1 MNAQEQVPGTDMIDG
16 QDGSDATAGPVPV
29 EVHRNTLLTASTG
42 VLAGLVG
49 AAYVVRLL
57 GGGTA
62 LDGVLAVVLLGIA
75 AVHAVGVLDAR
86 APLFVADELGVR
98 LRRGKEWRGLPWT
111 EIDAVEVLPRRR
123 VLRDGSVDV
132 LSGEEPLRVP
142 LSLSTRVTGLE
153 DGDLVDAL
161 DRLAAGRCEVA
172 EIDGYTYVADE
183 EWLED
188 AAPHDVHVDVVEE
201 HADADRDEDRDE
213 DRDGDGDDRDGDDR
227 GTGGSSRSTEVVMQ
241 DEPRTRAPERLA
253 AGLRPM
259 LAHAIDSVARL
270 LPERGAG
277 GSGATG
283 ATASAAGPVP
293 TASTVVASATPSA
306 LREPVT
312 AVRAE
317 IRSDVVIGATA
328 LRLDA
333 GEQQTDATAVR
344 LPEARE
350 LRRPGSVDL
359 VEDTE
364 VWGER
369 VRPIAR
375 EGQVV
380 DPIVFEEA
388 EEPAPDPVI
397 GPELAAARTRL
408 GLSVDQL
415 ADRTRIRPHV
425 IEAVEVDDFAPCGG
439 DFYARG
445 HLRTLARVLG
455 IDAAPL
461 VASYD
466 ERYADAPVTPRRVFE
481 AELGQGGALRG
492 TRGGPNWSVLV
503 AAVMALV
510 LAWSVARLVTDSPVQ
525 LRDPVPSLTTT
536 SGSTGGAKV
545 PVVLTAAG
553 GGAEVWVRDG
563 ANELVYKGTL
573 AFGEVK
579 VLDKVSQPVRVQSSD
594 GSLEVQVGDTD
605 HGALG
610 ATGRAAQDTFVAE

>member
-1 MNAQEQVPGTDMIDG
+1 MDNEIAEPGT
-16 QDGSDATAGPVPV
+16 VEPV
-29 EVHRNTLLTASTG
+29 EVRRNTLLTASTG
-42 VLAGLVG
+42 AVAAVVA
-49 AAYVVRLL
+49 AAYLVRAAS
-57 GGGTA
+57 GGTA
-62 LDGVLAVVLLGIA
+62 LDWLLTLVLAGIA
-75 AVHAVGVLDAR
+75 AVHAAGLLDAR

-98 LRRGKEWRGLPWT
+98 LRTGRKGGDWRGLPWADI
-111 EIDAVEVLPRRR
+111 EAVEVLPRRR
-123 VLRDGSVDV
+123 FLRDGSVDV
-132 LSGEEPLRVP
+132 LSGEEPLQVP
-142 LSLSTRVTGLE
+142 LSLSTRVTGLGP
-153 DGDLVDAL
+153 GDLVDAL
-161 DRLAAGRCEVA
+161 EALAAGRCEVA

-183 EWLED
+183 DWDDHGDEPGAGSVED
-188 AAPHDVHVDVVEE
+188 EALDEAAGERLGD
-201 HADADRDEDRDE
+201 HADGPHA
-213 DRDGDGDDRDGDDR
+213 
-227 GTGGSSRSTEVVMQ
+227 
-241 DEPRTRAPERLA
+241 L

-259 LAHAIDSVARL
+259 LAHAIGTVADSVSRF
-270 LPERGAG
+270 LPDR
-277 GSGATG
+277 T
-283 ATASAAGPVP
+283 SAPAGPGTGP
-293 TASTVVASATPSA
+293 LASPVTASATPSA

-317 IRSDVVIGATA
+317 IRSDLTLTQPIIGATA
-328 LRLDA
+328 LRLDSS
-333 GEQQTDATAVR
+333 ESESDETRTR

-364 VWGER
+364 VWGDR

-375 EGQVV
+375 QGHAV
-380 DPIVFEEA
+380 DPIVLPEE
-388 EEPAPDPVI
+388 EQPAPDPVI

-408 GLSVDQL
+408 GLTVDQL
-415 ADRTRIRPHV
+415 ADRTRIRAHV
-425 IEAVEVDDFAPCGG
+425 IEAVEVDDFTPCGG

-466 ERYADAPVTPRRVFE
+466 ERYADAPVSPRRVFE

-510 LAWSVARLVTDSPVQ
+510 LAWSVARLVTDSPAQ
-525 LRDPVPSLTTT
+525 LRDPVPSLTQT
-536 SGSTGGAKV
+536 SGATAGAKV

-553 GGAEVWVRDG
+553 GGAEVWVRNG
-563 ANELVYKGTL
+563 ENELVYRGTL

-579 VLDKVSQPVRVQSSD
+579 VLDKVSQPVRVQSTD
-594 GSLEVQVGDTD
+594 GSVEVQVGETD

>member
-1 MNAQEQVPGTDMIDG
+1 VNAQEQDQQ
-16 QDGSDATAGPVPV
+16 QDQSVEVPV

-42 VLAGLVG
+42 VLAVVVG

-57 GGGTA
+57 GGGA
-62 LDGVLAVVLLGIA
+62 PLDGVIALVLLGIA
-75 AVHAVGVLDAR
+75 GVHLAGVLDSR

-98 LRRGKEWRGLPWT
+98 LRRGREWRGLPWT
-111 EIDAVEVLPRRR
+111 EIDAVEVLPRR

-142 LSLSTRVTGLE
+142 LSLSTRVTGLG
-153 DGDLVDAL
+153 DGDLVEAL

-183 EWLED
+183 DWVED
-188 AAPHDVHVDVVEE
+188 VSETPEPAEEPDEQAVDETLVGGSADERLDGDP
-201 HADADRDEDRDE
+201 ADAGRAV
-213 DRDGDGDDRDGDDR
+213 G
-227 GTGGSSRSTEVVMQ
+227 
-241 DEPRTRAPERLA
+241 APERLV

-259 LAHAIDSVARL
+259 LAHAIDSVARF
-270 LPERGAG
+270 LPERGSAPVGTGG
-277 GSGATG
+277 GSV
-283 ATASAAGPVP
+283 ATASGP

-328 LRLDA
+328 LQLDA
-333 GEQQTDATAVR
+333 GERETDATAVR

-359 VEDTE
+359 VEDTQ
-364 VWGER
+364 VWGDR

-408 GLSVDQL
+408 GLGVDQL

-455 IDAAPL
+455 IDAGPL
-461 VASYD
+461 VAAYD
-466 ERYADAPVTPRRVFE
+466 ERYADAPVSPRRVFE

-536 SGSTGGAKV
+536 SGSSAGAKV

-553 GGAEVWVRDG
+553 GGAEVWVRNGD
-563 ANELVYKGTL
+563 NKLVYKGTL

-594 GSLEVQVGDTD
+594 GSVEVRVGDTD

-610 ATGRAAQDTFVAE
+610 ATGRAAQDTFVD

>member
-1 MNAQEQVPGTDMIDG
+1 MEQEHGLEHEQEV
-16 QDGSDATAGPVPV
+16 QPV
-29 EVHRNTLLTASTG
+29 EVRRNTLLTASTG
-42 VLAGLVG
+42 AVAAVVASAYLVR
-49 AAYVVRLL
+49 AAT
-57 GGGTA
+57 GGSA
-62 LDGVLAVVLLGIA
+62 LDWLLAVVLVGIA
-75 AVHAVGVLDAR
+75 AVHAAGLLDAR
-86 APLFVADELGVR
+86 APLFVADGLGVR
-98 LRRGKEWRGLPWT
+98 MRTGREWRGLPWT

-123 VLRDGSVDV
+123 LLRDGSVDV
-132 LSGEEPLRVP
+132 LSGEEPLGVP
-142 LSLSTRVTGLE
+142 LSLSTRVTGLG

-161 DRLAAGRCEVA
+161 EALAAGRCEVA

-183 EWLED
+183 DWD
-188 AAPHDVHVDVVEE
+188 DH
-201 HADADRDEDRDE
+201 
-213 DRDGDGDDRDGDDR
+213 DDRDGDHGDR
-227 GTGGSSRSTEVVMQ
+227 DDRTAAH
-241 DEPRTRAPERLA
+241 EPVEPVEPVGPAEPAEGPHAL

-259 LAHAIDSVARL
+259 LAHAIGSVADSVSRL
-270 LPERGAG
+270 LPERPAP
-277 GSGATG
+277 AP
-283 ATASAAGPVP
+283 APAAP
-293 TASTVVASATPSA
+293 AVVASATPAA

-317 IRSDVVIGATA
+317 IRSDLTVSMGVTQPIVGATA
-328 LRLDA
+328 LRLDRS
-333 GEQQTDATAVR
+333 ESDDETRTR

-364 VWGER
+364 VWGDR
-369 VRPIAR
+369 VRPIATA
-375 EGQVV
+375 GHAV
-380 DPIVFEEA
+380 DPIVLPAE

-415 ADRTRIRPHV
+415 ADRTRIRAHV
-425 IEAVEVDDFAPCGG
+425 IEAVEVDDFTPCGG

-455 IDAAPL
+455 IDAGPL
-461 VASYD
+461 VAAYD
-466 ERYADAPVTPRRVFE
+466 ERYADAPVSPRTVFE
-481 AELGQGGALRG
+481 AELGSVGALRG

-510 LAWSVARLVTDSPVQ
+510 LAWSVARLVTDSPAP
-525 LRDPVPSLTTT
+525 LRDPIPSLTQT
-536 SGSTGGAKV
+536 SGATAGAKV

-563 ANELVYKGTL
+563 DNDLVYRGTL

-579 VLDKVSQPVRVQSSD
+579 VLDKVSQPVRVQSTD
-594 GSLEVQVGDTD
+594 GSVEVRVGDTD

-610 ATGRAAQDTFVAE
+610 ATGRAAQDTFVAEQ

>member
-1 MNAQEQVPGTDMIDG
+1 VNAQEQVVPGTDGIDG
-16 QDGSDATAGPVPV
+16 TDATAGAVPV

-42 VLAGLVG
+42 VLAGIVG

-62 LDGVLAVVLLGIA
+62 VDGVLAVVLLGIA

-201 HADADRDEDRDE
+201 HAGQDRDEDWHDE
-213 DRDGDGDDRDGDDR
+213 DRDQDRDDR
-227 GTGGSSRSTEVVMQ
+227 GPGGSGRSAEPVPQ
-241 DEPRTRAPERLA
+241 DEPSTRAPERLV

-259 LAHAIDSVARL
+259 LAHAIDSVARF

-277 GSGATG
+277 TSGASG
-283 ATASAAGPVP
+283 ATASVAGPVP
-293 TASTVVASATPSA
+293 TASAVVASATPSA

-328 LRLDA
+328 LRLDV
-333 GEQQTDATAVR
+333 GEQETDATAVR

-461 VASYD
+461 VAAYD
-466 ERYADAPVTPRRVFE
+466 ERYADAPVSPRRVFE

-594 GSLEVQVGDTD
+594 GSLEVQVGDTE

>member
-1 MNAQEQVPGTDMIDG
+1 MN
-16 QDGSDATAGPVPV
+16 V
-29 EVHRNTLLTASTG
+29 EVRRNTLLTASTG
-42 VLAGLVG
+42 VVAGVVA
-49 AAYVVRLL
+49 AAYLTRAAS
-57 GGGTA
+57 GGTA
-62 LDGVLAVVLLGIA
+62 LDWVLALVLALIA
-75 AVHAVGVLDAR
+75 LVHAQGVLDAR

-98 LRRGKEWRGLPWT
+98 LRTGKEWRGLPWT
-111 EIDAVEVLPRRR
+111 EIQAVEVLPRRR
-123 VLRDGSVDV
+123 FLRDGSIDV
-132 LSGEEPLRVP
+132 LSGEDPIQVP
-142 LSLSTRVTGLE
+142 LSLSTRVTGLT
-153 DGDLVDAL
+153 DGDVVDAL
-161 DRLAAGRCEVA
+161 AALAQDRCEVA
-172 EIDGYTYVADE
+172 EIDGYTYVSDE
-183 EWLED
+183 EWHED
-188 AAPHDVHVDVVEE
+188 NH
-201 HADADRDEDRDE
+201 
-213 DRDGDGDDRDGDDR
+213 DGDSHDDSHG
-227 GTGGSSRSTEVVMQ
+227 GGSAAY
-241 DEPRTRAPERLA
+241 DEHEALEHDESGHDPAPERVH

-259 LAHAIDSVARL
+259 LAHAIDSVARF
-270 LPERGAG
+270 LPERG
-277 GSGATG
+277 GAAPV
-283 ATASAAGPVP
+283 ATAQTAPLAAPAM
-293 TASTVVASATPSA
+293 TASATPSA

-317 IRSDVVIGATA
+317 IRSDLTMTQPIIGATA

-333 GEQQTDATAVR
+333 AHDETDDADR
-344 LPEARE
+344 PELPEARE

-364 VWGER
+364 VWGDR

-375 EGQVV
+375 EGHAVE
-380 DPIVFEEA
+380 PIVLPEE
-388 EEPAPDPVI
+388 EQPAPDPVI

-408 GLSVDQL
+408 GLTVDQL

-425 IEAVEVDDFAPCGG
+425 IEAVEVDDFSPCGG

-510 LAWSVARLVTDSPVQ
+510 LAWSVARLVTDSPVEV
-525 LRDPVPSLTTT
+525 RDPLPSLTTT
-536 SGSTGGAKV
+536 SGTTATGAKV

-553 GGAEVWVRDG
+553 GGAEVVVRDG

-573 AFGEVK
+573 AFGQVK
-579 VLDKVSQPVRVQSSD
+579 VLPKVSQPVRVQSSD
-594 GSLEVQVGDTD
+594 GSVQVSVGGVD

-610 ATGRAAQDTFVAE
+610 ATGRQAQDTFVAE

>member
-1 MNAQEQVPGTDMIDG
+1 MNGQEQVVPGTDETVEG
-16 QDGSDATAGPVPV
+16 LEPHEAVVPV

-42 VLAGLVG
+42 VLAGVVG

-153 DGDLVDAL
+153 GGDLVDAL

-183 EWLED
+183 DWGDD
-188 AAPHDVHVDVVEE
+188 AALPD
-201 HADADRDEDRDE
+201 DEDRGEHDRADVEVDPDPDVDPGHE
-213 DRDGDGDDRDGDDR
+213 DRGPVVS
-227 GTGGSSRSTEVVMQ
+227 GGPV
-241 DEPRTRAPERLA
+241 EPAAEEERTTRAPERLVT
-253 AGLRPM
+253 GLRPM
-259 LAHAIDSVARL
+259 LAHAIDSVARF
-270 LPERGAG
+270 LPERGAAP
-277 GSGATG
+277 SGAAPSG
-283 ATASAAGPVP
+283 AVASAAAP

-333 GEQQTDATAVR
+333 GEEETDATAVR

-364 VWGER
+364 VWGDR

-455 IDAAPL
+455 IDAGPL

-466 ERYADAPVTPRRVFE
+466 ERYADAPVSPRRVFE

-536 SGSTGGAKV
+536 SGSTAGAKV

-563 ANELVYKGTL
+563 DNELVYKGTL

-594 GSLEVQVGDTD
+594 GSLEVQVGGTD

-610 ATGRAAQDTFVAE
+610 ATGRAAQDTFVSE

>member
-1 MNAQEQVPGTDMIDG
+1 MNAQEQVVPGTDE
-16 QDGSDATAGPVPV
+16 TAGTTPAVVPV

-42 VLAGLVG
+42 VLAGVVA

-57 GGGTA
+57 GGGSA

-111 EIDAVEVLPRRR
+111 DIDAVEVLPRRR
-123 VLRDGSVDV
+123 LLRDGSVDV

-183 EWLED
+183 EWLEET
-188 AAPHDVHVDVVEE
+188 APGDVDVADE
-201 HADADRDEDRDE
+201 HADLDEDPDGDRDEDRDE
-213 DRDGDGDDRDGDDR
+213 DRGPGGSGPSSGTGSEDGARDG
-227 GTGGSSRSTEVVMQ
+227 SS
-241 DEPRTRAPERLA
+241 TRAPERLV

-259 LAHAIDSVARL
+259 LAHAIDSVARF
-270 LPERGAG
+270 LPERG
-277 GSGATG
+277 GATAPTG
-283 ATASAAGPVP
+283 ATASVP
-293 TASTVVASATPSA
+293 APAASTVVASATPSA

-333 GEQQTDATAVR
+333 GEQETDATAVR

-359 VEDTE
+359 VEDTQ

-466 ERYADAPVTPRRVFE
+466 ERYADAPVSPRRVFE

-594 GSLEVQVGDTD
+594 GSLEVQVGGTD

-610 ATGRAAQDTFVAE
+610 ATGRAAQDTFVSE

>member
-1 MNAQEQVPGTDMIDG
+1 MN
-16 QDGSDATAGPVPV
+16 V
-29 EVHRNTLLTASTG
+29 EVRRNTLLTASTG
-42 VLAGLVG
+42 VVAGVVA
-49 AAYVVRLL
+49 AAYVTRAASA
-57 GGGTA
+57 GTT
-62 LDGVLAVVLLGIA
+62 LDWVLALVLALIA
-75 AVHAVGVLDAR
+75 LVHAQGVLDAR
-86 APLFVADELGVR
+86 APLFVADDLGVR
-98 LRRGKEWRGLPWT
+98 LRTGKEWRGLPWT
-111 EIDAVEVLPRRR
+111 EIEAVEVLPRRR
-123 VLRDGSVDV
+123 FLRDGSIDV
-132 LSGEEPLRVP
+132 LSGEDPIQVP
-142 LSLSTRVTGLE
+142 LSLSTRVTGLG
-153 DGDLVDAL
+153 DGDVVDAL
-161 DRLAAGRCEVA
+161 AALAQDRCEVA
-172 EIDGYTYVADE
+172 EIDGYTYVSDE
-183 EWLED
+183 EWHED
-188 AAPHDVHVDVVEE
+188 DH
-201 HADADRDEDRDE
+201 
-213 DRDGDGDDRDGDDR
+213 DGDSHDDHGVHH
-227 GTGGSSRSTEVVMQ
+227 GGSPAHDEHEVPGSQVPEQ
-241 DEPRTRAPERLA
+241 EPAPERVH

-259 LAHAIDSVARL
+259 LAHAIDSVARF
-270 LPERGAG
+270 LPERG
-277 GSGATG
+277 GA
-283 ATASAAGPVP
+283 APVP
-293 TASTVVASATPSA
+293 TAQAAQSGPLVAPAMTASATPSA

-317 IRSDVVIGATA
+317 IRSDLTMTQPIIGATA

-333 GEQQTDATAVR
+333 AHDETDDADR
-344 LPEARE
+344 PELPEARE

-364 VWGER
+364 VWGDR

-375 EGQVV
+375 EGHAVE
-380 DPIVFEEA
+380 PIVLPEE
-388 EEPAPDPVI
+388 EQPAPDPVI

-408 GLSVDQL
+408 GLTVDQL

-425 IEAVEVDDFAPCGG
+425 IEAVEVDDFSPCGG

-510 LAWSVARLVTDSPVQ
+510 LAWSVARLVTDSPVEV
-525 LRDPVPSLTTT
+525 RDPLPSLTTT
-536 SGSTGGAKV
+536 SGTTATGAKV

-553 GGAEVWVRDG
+553 GGAEVVVRDG

-573 AFGEVK
+573 AFGQVK
-579 VLDKVSQPVRVQSSD
+579 VLPKVSQPVRVQSSD
-594 GSLEVQVGDTD
+594 GSVQVSVGGVD

-610 ATGRAAQDTFVAE
+610 ATGRQAQDTFVAE

>member
-1 MNAQEQVPGTDMIDG
+1 M
-16 QDGSDATAGPVPV
+16 
-29 EVHRNTLLTASTG
+29 EVRRNTLLTASTG
-42 VLAGLVG
+42 IVAGVVA
-49 AAYVVRLL
+49 AAYLTRAAS
-57 GGGTA
+57 GGTA
-62 LDGVLAVVLLGIA
+62 LDWVLALVLALIA
-75 AVHAVGVLDAR
+75 LVHAQGVLDAR

-98 LRRGKEWRGLPWT
+98 LRTGKEWRGLPWT
-111 EIDAVEVLPRRR
+111 EIQAVEVLPRRR
-123 VLRDGSVDV
+123 FLRDGSIDV
-132 LSGEEPLRVP
+132 LSGEDPIQVP
-142 LSLSTRVTGLE
+142 LSLSTRVTGLT
-153 DGDLVDAL
+153 DGDVVDAL
-161 DRLAAGRCEVA
+161 AALAQDRCEVA
-172 EIDGYTYVADE
+172 EIDGYTYVSDE
-183 EWLED
+183 EWHED
-188 AAPHDVHVDVVEE
+188 DHDGDY
-201 HADADRDEDRDE
+201 DEDSHD
-213 DRDGDGDDRDGDDR
+213 DHGDHH
-227 GTGGSSRSTEVVMQ
+227 GGSPAYDEHEVPGSRSAEH
-241 DEPRTRAPERLA
+241 EPAPERVH

-259 LAHAIDSVARL
+259 LAHAIDSVARF
-270 LPERGAG
+270 LPERG
-277 GSGATG
+277 G
-283 ATASAAGPVP
+283 ATAVP
-293 TASTVVASATPSA
+293 TAQVAQSGPLGAPAMTASATPSA

-317 IRSDVVIGATA
+317 IRSDLTMTQPIIGATA

-333 GEQQTDATAVR
+333 DHDETDDADR
-344 LPEARE
+344 PELPEARE

-364 VWGER
+364 VWGDR

-375 EGQVV
+375 EGHAVE
-380 DPIVFEEA
+380 PIVLPEE
-388 EEPAPDPVI
+388 EQPAPDPVI

-408 GLSVDQL
+408 GLTVDQL

-425 IEAVEVDDFAPCGG
+425 IEAVEVDDFSPCGG

-510 LAWSVARLVTDSPVQ
+510 LAWSVARLVTDSPVEV
-525 LRDPVPSLTTT
+525 RDPLPSLTTT
-536 SGSTGGAKV
+536 SGTTATGTKV

-553 GGAEVWVRDG
+553 GGAEVVVRDG

-573 AFGEVK
+573 AFGQVK
-579 VLDKVSQPVRVQSSD
+579 VLPKVSQPVRVQSSD
-594 GSLEVQVGDTD
+594 GSVQVSVGGVD

-610 ATGRAAQDTFVAE
+610 ATGRQAQDTFVAE

>member
-1 MNAQEQVPGTDMIDG
+1 MN
-16 QDGSDATAGPVPV
+16 V
-29 EVHRNTLLTASTG
+29 EVRRNTLLTASTG
-42 VLAGLVG
+42 VVAGVVA
-49 AAYVVRLL
+49 AAYLTRAVS
-57 GGGTA
+57 GGTT
-62 LDGVLAVVLLGIA
+62 LDWVLALVLALIA
-75 AVHAVGVLDAR
+75 LVHAQGVLDAR
-86 APLFVADELGVR
+86 APLFVADDLGVR
-98 LRRGKEWRGLPWT
+98 LRTGKEWRGLPWT
-111 EIDAVEVLPRRR
+111 EIRAVEVLPRRR
-123 VLRDGSVDV
+123 FLRDGSIDV
-132 LSGEEPLRVP
+132 LSGEDPIQVP
-142 LSLSTRVTGLE
+142 LSLSTRVTGLT
-153 DGDLVDAL
+153 DGDVVDAL
-161 DRLAAGRCEVA
+161 AALAQDRCEVA
-172 EIDGYTYVADE
+172 EIDGYTYVSDE
-183 EWLED
+183 EWHGD
-188 AAPHDVHVDVVEE
+188 NHDGDNHDG
-201 HADADRDEDRDE
+201 DRDDHGDSHDGDRD
-213 DRDGDGDDRDGDDR
+213 DHGDHH
-227 GTGGSSRSTEVVMQ
+227 GGSPAYDDGEVPEH
-241 DEPRTRAPERLA
+241 EPAPERVH

-259 LAHAIDSVARL
+259 LAHAIDSVARF
-270 LPERGAG
+270 LPERG
-277 GSGATG
+277 GA
-283 ATASAAGPVP
+283 APVP
-293 TASTVVASATPSA
+293 TAQTAPVVAPTMTASATPSA

-317 IRSDVVIGATA
+317 IRSDLTMTQPIIGATA

-333 GEQQTDATAVR
+333 AHDETDDADR
-344 LPEARE
+344 PELPEARE

-364 VWGER
+364 VWGDR

-375 EGQVV
+375 EGHAVE
-380 DPIVFEEA
+380 PIVLPEE
-388 EEPAPDPVI
+388 EQPAPDPVI

-408 GLSVDQL
+408 GLTVDQL

-425 IEAVEVDDFAPCGG
+425 IEAVEVDDFSPCGG

-510 LAWSVARLVTDSPVQ
+510 LAWSVARLVTDSPVEV
-525 LRDPVPSLTTT
+525 RDPLPSLTTT
-536 SGSTGGAKV
+536 SGTTATGAKV

-553 GGAEVWVRDG
+553 GGAEVVVRDG

-573 AFGEVK
+573 AFGQVK
-579 VLDKVSQPVRVQSSD
+579 VLPKVSQPVRVQSSD
-594 GSLEVQVGDTD
+594 GSVQVSVGGVD

-610 ATGRAAQDTFVAE
+610 ATGRQAQDTFVAE

>member
-1 MNAQEQVPGTDMIDG
+1 MNGQEQVVPGTDETVG
-16 QDGSDATAGPVPV
+16 APEPLEAVVPV

-42 VLAGLVG
+42 ALAAVVG

-153 DGDLVDAL
+153 GGDLVDAL
-161 DRLAAGRCEVA
+161 DRLADGRCEVA

-183 EWLED
+183 DWVD
-188 AAPHDVHVDVVEE
+188 DGVIHDHDE
-201 HADADRDEDRDE
+201 RDEHDE
-213 DRDGDGDDRDGDDR
+213 HDERAESHDSDDEHPRPHAGPVEPAAEYEPS
-227 GTGGSSRSTEVVMQ
+227 TRS
-241 DEPRTRAPERLA
+241 PERLV

-259 LAHAIDSVARL
+259 LAHAIDSVARF
-270 LPERGAG
+270 LPERGAAT
-277 GSGATG
+277 SGA
-283 ATASAAGPVP
+283 AASGVASSGIPSP

-306 LREPVT
+306 LREPLT

-317 IRSDVVIGATA
+317 IRSDVVIGNTA

-333 GEQQTDATAVR
+333 GEEETDATAVR

-359 VEDTE
+359 VEDTQ
-364 VWGER
+364 VWGDR
-369 VRPIAR
+369 VHPIAR
-375 EGQVV
+375 EGRAV

-455 IDAAPL
+455 IDAGPL

-466 ERYADAPVTPRRVFE
+466 ERYADAPVSPRRVFE

-510 LAWSVARLVTDSPVQ
+510 LAWSVARLVTDTPVQ

-563 ANELVYKGTL
+563 DNELVYKGTL

-594 GSLEVQVGDTD
+594 GSLEVQVGGTD

-610 ATGRAAQDTFVAE
+610 ATGRAAQDTFVSE

>member
-1 MNAQEQVPGTDMIDG
+1 VN
-16 QDGSDATAGPVPV
+16 V
-29 EVHRNTLLTASTG
+29 EVRRNTLLTASTG
-42 VLAGLVG
+42 VVAGVVA
-49 AAYVVRLL
+49 AAYLTRAAS
-57 GGGTA
+57 GGTA
-62 LDGVLAVVLLGIA
+62 LDWVLALVLALIA
-75 AVHAVGVLDAR
+75 LVHAQGVLDAR
-86 APLFVADELGVR
+86 APLFVADDLGVR
-98 LRRGKEWRGLPWT
+98 LRTGKEWRGLPWT
-111 EIDAVEVLPRRR
+111 EIQAVEVLPRRR
-123 VLRDGSVDV
+123 FLRDGSIDV
-132 LSGEEPLRVP
+132 LSGEDPIQVP
-142 LSLSTRVTGLE
+142 LSLSTRVTGLT
-153 DGDLVDAL
+153 DGDVVDAL
-161 DRLAAGRCEVA
+161 AALAQDRCEVA
-172 EIDGYTYVADE
+172 EIDGYTYVSDE
-183 EWLED
+183 EWHEGD
-188 AAPHDVHVDVVEE
+188 H
-201 HADADRDEDRDE
+201 
-213 DRDGDGDDRDGDDR
+213 DGDQDDHGDHH
-227 GTGGSSRSTEVVMQ
+227 GGSSAHDEHEVPGSQVPGH
-241 DEPRTRAPERLA
+241 EPAPERVH

-259 LAHAIDSVARL
+259 LAHAIDSVARF
-270 LPERGAG
+270 LPERG
-277 GSGATG
+277 GA
-283 ATASAAGPVP
+283 APVP
-293 TASTVVASATPSA
+293 TAQTAPVVAPAMTASATPSA

-317 IRSDVVIGATA
+317 IRSDLTMTQPIIGATA

-333 GEQQTDATAVR
+333 AHDETDDADR
-344 LPEARE
+344 PELPEARE

-364 VWGER
+364 VWGDR

-375 EGQVV
+375 EGHAVE
-380 DPIVFEEA
+380 PIVLPEE
-388 EEPAPDPVI
+388 EQPAPDPVI

-408 GLSVDQL
+408 GLTVDQL

-425 IEAVEVDDFAPCGG
+425 IEAVEVDDFSPCGG

-510 LAWSVARLVTDSPVQ
+510 LAWSVARLVTDSPVEV
-525 LRDPVPSLTTT
+525 RDPLPSLTTT
-536 SGSTGGAKV
+536 SGTTATGTKV

-553 GGAEVWVRDG
+553 GGAEVVVRDG

-573 AFGEVK
+573 AFGQVK
-579 VLDKVSQPVRVQSSD
+579 VLPKVSQPVRVQSSD
-594 GSLEVQVGDTD
+594 GSVQVSVGGVD

-610 ATGRAAQDTFVAE
+610 ATGRQAQDTFVAE

>member
-1 MNAQEQVPGTDMIDG
+1 MN
-16 QDGSDATAGPVPV
+16 V
-29 EVHRNTLLTASTG
+29 EVRRNTLLTASTG
-42 VLAGLVG
+42 VVAGVVA
-49 AAYVVRLL
+49 AAYLVRAAGDGTTLDWVV
-57 GGGTA
+57 
-62 LDGVLAVVLLGIA
+62 AVVLAAIA
-75 AVHAVGVLDAR
+75 LVHAQGVLDAR

-98 LRRGKEWRGLPWT
+98 LRTGTEWRGLPWT
-111 EIDAVEVLPRRR
+111 EIEAVEVLPRRR
-123 VLRDGSVDV
+123 FLRDGSIDV
-132 LSGEEPLRVP
+132 LSGEDPIQVP
-142 LSLSTRVTGLE
+142 LSLSTRVTGLT
-153 DGDLVDAL
+153 DGDVVDAL
-161 DRLAAGRCEVA
+161 AALAQDRCEVA
-172 EIDGYTYVADE
+172 EIDGYTYVSDE
-183 EWLED
+183 EWHGD
-188 AAPHDVHVDVVEE
+188 NHDGDNHGDS
-201 HADADRDEDRDE
+201 HDGDSHDGDRDDH
-213 DRDGDGDDRDGDDR
+213 GDHH
-227 GTGGSSRSTEVVMQ
+227 GGSPAYDDGEVPEH
-241 DEPRTRAPERLA
+241 EPAPERVH

-259 LAHAIDSVARL
+259 LAHAIDSVARF
-270 LPERGAG
+270 LPERG
-277 GSGATG
+277 GA
-283 ATASAAGPVP
+283 APVP
-293 TASTVVASATPSA
+293 TAQTAPVVAPTMTASATPSA

-317 IRSDVVIGATA
+317 IRSDLTMTQPMTQPIIGATA

-333 GEQQTDATAVR
+333 AHDETDDADR
-344 LPEARE
+344 PELPEARE

-364 VWGER
+364 VWGDR

-375 EGQVV
+375 EGHAVE
-380 DPIVFEEA
+380 PIVLPEE
-388 EEPAPDPVI
+388 EQPAPDPVI

-408 GLSVDQL
+408 GLTVDQL

-425 IEAVEVDDFAPCGG
+425 IEAVEVDDFSPCGG

-510 LAWSVARLVTDSPVQ
+510 LAWSVARLVTDSPVEV
-525 LRDPVPSLTTT
+525 RDPLPSLTTT
-536 SGSTGGAKV
+536 SGTTATGAKV

-553 GGAEVWVRDG
+553 GGAEVVVRDG

-573 AFGEVK
+573 AFGQVK
-579 VLDKVSQPVRVQSSD
+579 VLPKVSQPVRVQSSD
-594 GSLEVQVGDTD
+594 GSVQVSVGGVD

-610 ATGRAAQDTFVAE
+610 ATGRQAQDTFVAE

>member
-1 MNAQEQVPGTDMIDG
+1 MNAQEQVVPEADRTDRAIE
-16 QDGSDATAGPVPV
+16 SVVPV

-42 VLAGLVG
+42 VLAGIVG

-188 AAPHDVHVDVVEE
+188 TAPQDVDVVEE
-201 HADADRDEDRDE
+201 PAELDRDENSDQDSNR
-213 DRDGDGDDRDGDDR
+213 GWDDQGP
-227 GTGGSSRSTEVVMQ
+227 GGSGRSTEPPTDYLT
-241 DEPRTRAPERLA
+241 DEQRGTRAPERLV

-259 LAHAIDSVARL
+259 LAHAIDSVARF
-270 LPERGAG
+270 LPERGTAT
-277 GSGATG
+277 SGAAG
-283 ATASAAGPVP
+283 ATASAAGP

-317 IRSDVVIGATA
+317 IRSDVVIGANA
-328 LRLDA
+328 LHLDA
-333 GEQQTDATAVR
+333 GEQETDATAVR

-359 VEDTE
+359 VEDTQ

-380 DPIVFEEA
+380 APIVFEEA

-466 ERYADAPVTPRRVFE
+466 ERYADAPVSPRRVFE

-594 GSLEVQVGDTD
+594 GSLEVQVGGTD

-610 ATGRAAQDTFVAE
+610 ATGRAAQDTFVSE

>member
-1 MNAQEQVPGTDMIDG
+1 MDHESTVPVA
-16 QDGSDATAGPVPV
+16 SEPV
-29 EVHRNTLLTASTG
+29 EVRRNTLLTASTAA
-42 VLAGLVG
+42 VAAVVA
-49 AAYVVRLL
+49 AAYLVRAAS
-57 GGGTA
+57 GGTA
-62 LDGVLAVVLLGIA
+62 LDWLLTVVLAGIA
-75 AVHAVGVLDAR
+75 AVHAAGVLDAR

-98 LRRGKEWRGLPWT
+98 LRTGHRGGGAWRGLPWADI
-111 EIDAVEVLPRRR
+111 EAVEVLPRRR
-123 VLRDGSVDV
+123 FLRDGSVDV

-142 LSLSTRVTGLE
+142 LSLSTRVTGLGT
-153 DGDLVDAL
+153 GDLVDAL
-161 DRLAAGRCEVA
+161 DALAAGRCEVA

-183 EWLED
+183 DWDEQDPAQD
-188 AAPHDVHVDVVEE
+188 AHDDSS
-201 HADADRDEDRDE
+201 DGSSDGSGDGS
-213 DRDGDGDDRDGDDR
+213 GDGD
-227 GTGGSSRSTEVVMQ
+227 
-241 DEPRTRAPERLA
+241 RAREHAEGQHAL

-259 LAHAIDSVARL
+259 LAHAIGSVADSVSRF
-270 LPERGAG
+270 LPER
-277 GSGATG
+277 
-283 ATASAAGPVP
+283 TASPAVPLAGSASASAGPQ
-293 TASTVVASATPSA
+293 VVASATPSA

-317 IRSDVVIGATA
+317 IRSDLTMTQPIIGATA
-328 LRLDA
+328 LRLDIS
-333 GEQQTDATAVR
+333 ESEDDTRTR

-350 LRRPGSVDL
+350 LRRAGSVDL

-364 VWGER
+364 VWGDR

-375 EGQVV
+375 AGHAV
-380 DPIVFEEA
+380 DPIVLPEE
-388 EEPAPDPVI
+388 EQPAPDPVI

-408 GLSVDQL
+408 GLTVDQL
-415 ADRTRIRPHV
+415 ADRTRIRAHV
-425 IEAVEVDDFAPCGG
+425 IEAVEVDDFTPCGG

-455 IDAAPL
+455 IDAAPM

-466 ERYADAPVTPRRVFE
+466 ERYADAPVSPRRVFE

-510 LAWSVARLVTDSPVQ
+510 LAWSVARLVTDSPAQ
-525 LRDPVPSLTTT
+525 LRDPVPSLTQT
-536 SGSTGGAKV
+536 SGATAGAKV

-563 ANELVYKGTL
+563 ENELVYRGTL

-579 VLDKVSQPVRVQSSD
+579 VLDKVSQPVRVQSTD
-594 GSLEVQVGDTD
+594 GSVEVRVGDTD

-610 ATGRAAQDTFVAE
+610 ATGRAAQDTFVAEQQ

>member
-1 MNAQEQVPGTDMIDG
+1 VN
-16 QDGSDATAGPVPV
+16 V
-29 EVHRNTLLTASTG
+29 EVRRNTLLTASTG
-42 VLAGLVG
+42 VVAGVVA
-49 AAYVVRLL
+49 AAYLTRAAS
-57 GGGTA
+57 GGTT
-62 LDGVLAVVLLGIA
+62 LDWVLALVLALIA
-75 AVHAVGVLDAR
+75 LVHAQGVLDAR
-86 APLFVADELGVR
+86 APLFVADDLGVR
-98 LRRGKEWRGLPWT
+98 LRTGKEWRGLPWT
-111 EIDAVEVLPRRR
+111 EIEAVEVLPRRR
-123 VLRDGSVDV
+123 FLRDGSIDV
-132 LSGEEPLRVP
+132 LSGEDPIQVP
-142 LSLSTRVTGLE
+142 LSLSTRVTGLG
-153 DGDLVDAL
+153 DGDVVDAL
-161 DRLAAGRCEVA
+161 AALAQDRCEVA
-172 EIDGYTYVADE
+172 EIDGYTYVSDE
-183 EWLED
+183 EWHED
-188 AAPHDVHVDVVEE
+188 NH
-201 HADADRDEDRDE
+201 
-213 DRDGDGDDRDGDDR
+213 DGDSHDDSHD
-227 GTGGSSRSTEVVMQ
+227 GGSAAY
-241 DEPRTRAPERLA
+241 DEHEIPEHDGSEHDPAPERVH

-259 LAHAIDSVARL
+259 LAHAIDSVARF
-270 LPERGAG
+270 LPERG
-277 GSGATG
+277 GA
-283 ATASAAGPVP
+283 APVP
-293 TASTVVASATPSA
+293 TAQTAPLAAPAMTASATPSA

-317 IRSDVVIGATA
+317 IRSDLTMTQPIIGATA

-333 GEQQTDATAVR
+333 AHDETDDADR
-344 LPEARE
+344 PELPEARE

-364 VWGER
+364 VWGDR

-375 EGQVV
+375 EGHAVE
-380 DPIVFEEA
+380 PIVLPEE
-388 EEPAPDPVI
+388 EQPAPDPVI

-408 GLSVDQL
+408 GLTVDQL

-425 IEAVEVDDFAPCGG
+425 IEAVEVDDFSPCGG

-510 LAWSVARLVTDSPVQ
+510 LAWSVARLVTDSPVEV
-525 LRDPVPSLTTT
+525 RDPLPSLTTT
-536 SGSTGGAKV
+536 SGTTATGAKV

-553 GGAEVWVRDG
+553 GGAEVVVRDG

-573 AFGEVK
+573 AFGQVK
-579 VLDKVSQPVRVQSSD
+579 VLPKVSQPVRVQSSD
-594 GSLEVQVGDTD
+594 GSVQVSVGGVD

-610 ATGRAAQDTFVAE
+610 ATGRQAQDTFVAE

>member
-1 MNAQEQVPGTDMIDG
+1 M
-16 QDGSDATAGPVPV
+16 
-29 EVHRNTLLTASTG
+29 EVRRNTLLTASTG
-42 VLAGLVG
+42 VVAGVVA
-49 AAYVVRLL
+49 AAYLTRAAS
-57 GGGTA
+57 GGTA
-62 LDGVLAVVLLGIA
+62 LDWVLALVLALIA
-75 AVHAVGVLDAR
+75 LVHAQGVLDAR
-86 APLFVADELGVR
+86 APLFVADDLGVR
-98 LRRGKEWRGLPWT
+98 LRTGKEWRGLPWT
-111 EIDAVEVLPRRR
+111 EIRAVEVLPRRR
-123 VLRDGSVDV
+123 FLRDGSIDV
-132 LSGEEPLRVP
+132 LSGEEPIQVP
-142 LSLSTRVTGLE
+142 LSLSTRVTGLT
-153 DGDLVDAL
+153 DGDVVDAL
-161 DRLAAGRCEVA
+161 AALAQDRCEVA
-172 EIDGYTYVADE
+172 EIDGYTYVSDE
-183 EWLED
+183 EWHEGD
-188 AAPHDVHVDVVEE
+188 H
-201 HADADRDEDRDE
+201 
-213 DRDGDGDDRDGDDR
+213 DGDQDDHGDHH
-227 GTGGSSRSTEVVMQ
+227 GGSPAYDEHEVPGSQ
-241 DEPRTRAPERLA
+241 SPEHEPAPERVH

-259 LAHAIDSVARL
+259 LAHAIDSMARF
-270 LPERGAG
+270 LPERG
-277 GSGATG
+277 GA
-283 ATASAAGPVP
+283 APVP
-293 TASTVVASATPSA
+293 TAQTAPVVASAMTASATPSA

-317 IRSDVVIGATA
+317 IRSDLTMTQPIIGATA

-333 GEQQTDATAVR
+333 AHDETDDADR
-344 LPEARE
+344 PELPEARE

-364 VWGER
+364 VWGDR

-375 EGQVV
+375 EGHAVE
-380 DPIVFEEA
+380 PIVLPEE
-388 EEPAPDPVI
+388 EQPAPDPVI

-408 GLSVDQL
+408 GLTVDQL

-425 IEAVEVDDFAPCGG
+425 IEAVEVDDFSPCGG

-510 LAWSVARLVTDSPVQ
+510 LAWSVARLVTDSPVEV
-525 LRDPVPSLTTT
+525 RDPLPSLTTT
-536 SGSTGGAKV
+536 SGTTATGAKV

-553 GGAEVWVRDG
+553 GGAEVVVRDG

-573 AFGEVK
+573 AFGQVK
-579 VLDKVSQPVRVQSSD
+579 VLPKVSQPVRVQSSD
-594 GSLEVQVGDTD
+594 GSVQVSVGGVD

-610 ATGRAAQDTFVAE
+610 ATGRQAQDTFVAE

>member
-1 MNAQEQVPGTDMIDG
+1 MN
-16 QDGSDATAGPVPV
+16 V
-29 EVHRNTLLTASTG
+29 EVRRNTLLTASTG
-42 VLAGLVG
+42 VVAGVVA
-49 AAYVVRLL
+49 AAYLTRAVS
-57 GGGTA
+57 GGTT
-62 LDGVLAVVLLGIA
+62 LDWVLALVLALIA
-75 AVHAVGVLDAR
+75 LVHAQGVLDAR
-86 APLFVADELGVR
+86 APLFVADDLGVR
-98 LRRGKEWRGLPWT
+98 LRTGKEWRGLPWT
-111 EIDAVEVLPRRR
+111 EIEAVEVLPRRR
-123 VLRDGSVDV
+123 FLRDGSIDV
-132 LSGEEPLRVP
+132 LSGEDPIQVP
-142 LSLSTRVTGLE
+142 LSLSTRVTGLT
-153 DGDLVDAL
+153 DGDVVDAL
-161 DRLAAGRCEVA
+161 AALAQDRCEVA
-172 EIDGYTYVADE
+172 EIDGYTYVSDE
-183 EWLED
+183 EWHED
-188 AAPHDVHVDVVEE
+188 SHDDHGD
-201 HADADRDEDRDE
+201 HGDHGDRDDH
-213 DRDGDGDDRDGDDR
+213 GDHHGGSPAHDDR
-227 GTGGSSRSTEVVMQ
+227 EVPEH
-241 DEPRTRAPERLA
+241 EPAPERVH

-259 LAHAIDSVARL
+259 LAHAIDSVARF
-270 LPERGAG
+270 LPERG
-277 GSGATG
+277 GA
-283 ATASAAGPVP
+283 ARVP
-293 TASTVVASATPSA
+293 TAQTAPVVAPTMTASATPSA

-317 IRSDVVIGATA
+317 IRSDLTMTHPIIGATA

-333 GEQQTDATAVR
+333 AHDETDDADR
-344 LPEARE
+344 PELPEAGE

-364 VWGER
+364 VWGDR

-375 EGQVV
+375 EGHAVE
-380 DPIVFEEA
+380 PIVLPEE
-388 EEPAPDPVI
+388 EQPAPDPVI

-408 GLSVDQL
+408 GLTVDQL

-425 IEAVEVDDFAPCGG
+425 IEAVEVDDFSPCGG

-510 LAWSVARLVTDSPVQ
+510 LAWSVARLVTDSPVEV
-525 LRDPVPSLTTT
+525 RDPLPSLTTT
-536 SGSTGGAKV
+536 SGTTATGAKV

-553 GGAEVWVRDG
+553 GGAEVVVRDG

-573 AFGEVK
+573 AFGQVK
-579 VLDKVSQPVRVQSSD
+579 VLPKVSQPVRVQSSD
-594 GSLEVQVGDTD
+594 GSVQVSVGGVD

-610 ATGRAAQDTFVAE
+610 ATGRQAQDTFVAE

>member
-1 MNAQEQVPGTDMIDG
+1 MN
-16 QDGSDATAGPVPV
+16 V
-29 EVHRNTLLTASTG
+29 EVRRNTLLTASTG
-42 VLAGLVG
+42 VVAGVVA
-49 AAYVVRLL
+49 AAYLTRAAS
-57 GGGTA
+57 GGTA
-62 LDGVLAVVLLGIA
+62 LDWVLALVLALIA
-75 AVHAVGVLDAR
+75 LVHAQGVLDAR

-98 LRRGKEWRGLPWT
+98 LRTGKEWRGLPWT
-111 EIDAVEVLPRRR
+111 EIQAVEVLPRRR
-123 VLRDGSVDV
+123 FLRDGSIDV
-132 LSGEEPLRVP
+132 LSGEDPIQVP
-142 LSLSTRVTGLE
+142 LSLSTRVTGLG
-153 DGDLVDAL
+153 DGDVVDAL
-161 DRLAAGRCEVA
+161 AALAQDRCEVA
-172 EIDGYTYVADE
+172 EIDGYTYVSDE
-183 EWLED
+183 EW
-188 AAPHDVHVDVVEE
+188 HEE
-201 HADADRDEDRDE
+201 NH
-213 DRDGDGDDRDGDDR
+213 DGDSHDDSHG
-227 GTGGSSRSTEVVMQ
+227 GGSAAY
-241 DEPRTRAPERLA
+241 DEHEAPERDESGHDPA
-253 AGLRPM
+253 PERVHAGLRPM
-259 LAHAIDSVARL
+259 LAHAIDSVARF
-270 LPERGAG
+270 LPERG
-277 GSGATG
+277 GA
-283 ATASAAGPVP
+283 APVP
-293 TASTVVASATPSA
+293 TAQTAPLTAPAMTASATPSA

-317 IRSDVVIGATA
+317 IRSDLTMTQPIIGATA

-333 GEQQTDATAVR
+333 AHDETDDADR
-344 LPEARE
+344 PELPEARE

-364 VWGER
+364 VWGDR

-375 EGQVV
+375 EGHAVE
-380 DPIVFEEA
+380 PIVLPEE
-388 EEPAPDPVI
+388 EQPAPDPVI

-408 GLSVDQL
+408 GLTVDQL

-425 IEAVEVDDFAPCGG
+425 IEAVEVDDFSPCGG

-510 LAWSVARLVTDSPVQ
+510 LAWSVARLVTDSPVEV
-525 LRDPVPSLTTT
+525 RDPLPSLTTT
-536 SGSTGGAKV
+536 SGTTATGAKV

-553 GGAEVWVRDG
+553 GGAEVVVRDG

-573 AFGEVK
+573 AFGQVK
-579 VLDKVSQPVRVQSSD
+579 VLPKVSQPVRVQSSD
-594 GSLEVQVGDTD
+594 GSVQVSVGGVD

-610 ATGRAAQDTFVAE
+610 ATGRQAQDTFVGE

>member
-1 MNAQEQVPGTDMIDG
+1 MNGQEQVVPGTDETVG
-16 QDGSDATAGPVPV
+16 APEPLEAVVPV

-42 VLAGLVG
+42 ALAAVVG

-153 DGDLVDAL
+153 GGDLVDAL
-161 DRLAAGRCEVA
+161 DRLADGRCEVA

-183 EWLED
+183 DWVDDGVLPEHDEQNASDDLVD
-188 AAPHDVHVDVVEE
+188 HDV
-201 HADADRDEDRDE
+201 
-213 DRDGDGDDRDGDDR
+213 DDREPE
-227 GTGGSSRSTEVVMQ
+227 RSAGRREPVAE
-241 DEPRTRAPERLA
+241 DEPTTRSPERLV

-259 LAHAIDSVARL
+259 LAHAIDSVARF
-270 LPERGAG
+270 LPERGAAT
-277 GSGATG
+277 SGAAPTG
-283 ATASAAGPVP
+283 ATASASV

-306 LREPVT
+306 LREPLT

-317 IRSDVVIGATA
+317 IRSDVVIGNTA

-333 GEQQTDATAVR
+333 GEEETDATAVR

-359 VEDTE
+359 VEDTQ
-364 VWGER
+364 VWGDR
-369 VRPIAR
+369 VHPIAR
-375 EGQVV
+375 EGRAV

-455 IDAAPL
+455 IDAGPL

-466 ERYADAPVTPRRVFE
+466 ERYADAPVSPRRVFE

-510 LAWSVARLVTDSPVQ
+510 LAWSVARLVTDTPVQ

-563 ANELVYKGTL
+563 DNELVYKGSL

-594 GSLEVQVGDTD
+594 GSLEVQVGGTD

-610 ATGRAAQDTFVAE
+610 ATGRAAQDTFVSE